1 MRVDSRKERNI
12 NEDWEIR
19 KTLIAGTMA
28 VACLAS
34 VAACGPGSSSSKSNA
49 KSEPV
54 STDVSKE
61 KVELKL
67 WDGAGLKT
75 FDDQLIAA
83 FQKKYPNITIKA
95 TYDPDNT
102 SQQNGPRIISAA
114 DTPDVARITDIN
126 SAVRGKHLVNLDEY
140 SKAYGW
146 DLPDSQ
152 TQVYRVDSNGKIG
165 SGSLYAVPDGISMTG
180 LYWNKKLAKELGITE
195 APATVADLEAD
206 MKKAT
211 DAGKLAMMMPAKEGG
226 TSYIYQALLTNY
238 EGRDTVQNWIIQKDG
253 ATFNTKGALKAAQ
266 KIKDWQ
272 DAGYFSKD
280 ALALDGSTAL
290 SRFSNGE
297 ALFFPS
303 GSWYTASINDAL
315 GDNAGWIA
323 YPGEKADSGSAAANA
338 VSAFGIPANAKHKN
352 AAAAFLNFLQS
363 DEARQ
368 IAVDNGYPPVGEGKT
383 PSTDNQLL
391 GQVLTAYEGLVKT
404 GNTTDYIN
412 NATAGMQASA
422 IIPGF
427 QSLLDGTMTPQQ
439 FVDSIQKQYE
449 KEAK

>member
-1 MRVDSRKERNI
+1 MKIGKSV
-12 NEDWEIR
+12 

-140 SKAYGW
+140 SKAYGC

>member
-1 MRVDSRKERNI
+1 MKIGKSV
-12 NEDWEIR
+12 

-315 GDNAGWIA
+315 GDDAGWIA

>member
-1 MRVDSRKERNI
+1 MKIGKSV
-12 NEDWEIR
+12 

-266 KIKDWQ
+266 RIKDWQ